1 VSAACRP
8 DAPAL
13 HVRPP
18 DLSRQELPWRRSD
31 PSDLPPHRLPPLPH
45 PVSSTND
52 AYQRSETGLSDNA
65 QLTSLHSTLSP
76 ARCWRRV
83 ACRRVFR
90 LKLGHNSFSPAGIQ
104 QICEYARARNP
115 YLFHP
120 SMQSAGQTIQA
131 EFAAPIS
138 TYGADAS
145 GSRAAPA
152 TECWVVHAEPV
163 NGPPFVEV
171 CTHALTHSRTHAPS
185 QCPQCLPL
193 LAQPCTYMWRA
204 L

>member
-1 VSAACRP
+1 
-8 DAPAL
+8 
-13 HVRPP
+13 
-18 DLSRQELPWRRSD
+18 
-31 PSDLPPHRLPPLPH
+31 
-45 PVSSTND
+45 VSSTND

-171 CTHALTHSRTHAPS
+171 CTHALTHALTHSRTISIPS
-185 QCPQCLPL
+185 VPTSPSAAMYVHVASTVSSGRSSAVVILSRC
-193 LAQPCTYMWRA
+193 RG
-204 L
+204 